1 MKALVLILALF
12 CAACGRAET
21 ASTVSS
27 TTSSNVSTDSN
38 VSTNTSTNIN
48 SGTGT
53 SSSSSINANT
63 SSCAQNVNG
72 RECRITCEAPKSA
85 VCVKAPAGDPS
96 CTCR

>member
-1 MKALVLILALF
+1 MKALILVIALF

-21 ASTVSS
+21 ATVSS

-38 VSTNTSTNIN
+38 ISTNTSSTVN

-53 SSSSSINANT
+53 SSSSSISANS
-63 SSCAQNVNG
+63 SSCSQNVNG

-85 VCVKAPAGDPS
+85 VCVKAPAGGPS
-96 CTCR
+96 CTCK